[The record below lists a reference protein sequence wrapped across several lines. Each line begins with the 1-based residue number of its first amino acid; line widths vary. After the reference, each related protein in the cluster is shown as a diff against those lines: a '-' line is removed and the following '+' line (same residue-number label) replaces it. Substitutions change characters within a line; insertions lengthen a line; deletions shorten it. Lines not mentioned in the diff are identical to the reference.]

1 MTTDLDLLQS
11 YRNCRSRCRL
21 LEPYKTKILK
31 STTKCRKLG
40 RNDFGLRVR
49 SFVINVFRTFRCI
62 RSFIP
67 FSLPFL
73 PSPTLSSSL
82 SLSLCLPRRMYIL
95 LRVKTKPVTRSACL
109 IHATRVTSFY
119 VSYSPLLFLSF
130 LFFFRSWEGKREGSV
145 FDSFVPTR
153 WKFFNAAASSE
164 RSMFCRLSTSRFVQN
179 WDTQLSDAFK
189 TARIPLI
196 EFASIS
202 RFIRVSHR
210 YERFN
215 VNQVDPT
222 CSRLLSV
229 HCWIAEFINF

>member
-1 MTTDLDLLQS
+1 MKQDISFMNWKKKQGRERERDRGRRVERKREKTVTTDLDVLQS
-11 YRNCRSRCRL
+11 YRNCRSCCRL

-40 RNDFGLRVR
+40 RNDFSLRVR

-82 SLSLCLPRRMYIL
+82 SLSLCLPRRMCIL
-95 LRVKTKPVTRSACL
+95 LHVKTELVTHSACL

-130 LFFFRSWEGKREGSV
+130 LFFFGSWEGEREGSV
-145 FDSFVPTR
+145 LDSFVPTR

-189 TARIPLI
+189 TRCAHSIGRI
-196 EFASIS
+196 
-202 RFIRVSHR
+202 R
-210 YERFN
+210 Y
-215 VNQVDPT
+215 
-222 CSRLLSV
+222 
-229 HCWIAEFINF
+229 

>member
-1 MTTDLDLLQS
+1 MNWKKKQGRETERKKERVERKRKKTVTTDLDLLQS
-11 YRNCRSRCRL
+11 YRNCRSCCRL

-73 PSPTLSSSL
+73 PSPILSSSL
-82 SLSLCLPRRMYIL
+82 SLSLCLPRRMCIL
-95 LRVKTKPVTRSACL
+95 LHVKAESVTRSACL

-130 LFFFRSWEGKREGSV
+130 LVFFGSWEREGGKCLRQFRSNSVKILQCRCFQREV
-145 FDSFVPTR
+145 NV
-153 WKFFNAAASSE
+153 
-164 RSMFCRLSTSRFVQN
+164 LS
-179 WDTQLSDAFK
+179 
-189 TARIPLI
+189 
-196 EFASIS
+196 
-202 RFIRVSHR
+202 
-210 YERFN
+210 
-215 VNQVDPT
+215 
-222 CSRLLSV
+222 
-229 HCWIAEFINF
+229 FIN